1 MDPEI
6 RESIMGH
13 WYRGRS
19 VSERYGRIGDE
30 ELISAIDC
38 MSFDHG
44 GTEILING
52 QEKKKPTEDGTLN
65 RQVCDQ
71 IVTKSAVT

>member
-1 MDPEI
+1 
-6 RESIMGH
+6 MGH

-19 VSERYGRIGDE
+19 INERYGRISDP
-30 ELISAIDC
+30 ELIRAIDG

-44 GTEILING
+44 ETEIQVNG
-52 QEKKKPTEDGTLN
+52 HEKKKPTEDGTLN

>member
-1 MDPEI
+1 
-6 RESIMGH
+6 MGH

-19 VSERYGRIGDE
+19 VNERYGRISDA
-30 ELISAIDC
+30 ELIRAIDE

-44 GTEILING
+44 ETEIQVNG
-52 QEKKKPTEDGTLN
+52 HEKKKPTEGRILN

>member
-19 VSERYGRIGDE
+19 VNERYGRISDA
-30 ELISAIDC
+30 ELLRAIDG
-38 MSFDHG
+38 MSFNHG
-44 GTEILING
+44 ETEIQVNSNK
-52 QEKKKPTEDGTLN
+52 KKKPTEDVTLN